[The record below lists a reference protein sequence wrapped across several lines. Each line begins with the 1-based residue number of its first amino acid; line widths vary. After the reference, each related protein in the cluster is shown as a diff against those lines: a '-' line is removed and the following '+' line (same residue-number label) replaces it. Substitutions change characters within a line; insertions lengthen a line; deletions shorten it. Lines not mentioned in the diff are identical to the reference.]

1 MKNTGG
7 IMLKAFRFAVIATFM
22 IFFGTTASA
31 GSPTNYVI
39 FTNPTSLSFSVPV
52 GGAAVTQSVF
62 VNDTTT
68 GPLPF
73 TLSVDQSW
81 VTISTTSSTTA
92 GGGITLQFGVNP
104 AGLQAGSYTGH
115 VILTASGVS
124 NSPMAFPVTL
134 TVTSSTAGAP
144 AIMTQPAS
152 QTVVS
157 GKSAT
162 FKVSASGASPMNYQ
176 WKKNGLAINGATS
189 SSYITPPTTLSDNS
203 ARFTAEVTNTMGA
216 AQSQDAVLTVSQAT
230 NYVIFANPTSLSFSL
245 KAGAA
250 PATQS
255 VKVNDTTPGPLPFK
269 LSVDQ
274 SWVTISTTVSTT
286 AGGGVV
292 LQFGVNPAGLQAGS
306 YTGHVI
312 LTASGV
318 ANSPMAF
325 PVSLVIT
332 SISSNSAV
340 APTISSQPASAKV
353 IAGQTASFN
362 VAATG
367 TAPMTYQW
375 SKNGAAIS
383 GATSSTYTTPA
394 ETIADNNAQ
403 FAVGVSNS
411 AGKATSSAA
420 ILSVT
425 SASVAPAITT
435 QPASQTVIAG
445 KTASFAVTA
454 TGTAPMSYQWSK
466 NGVAISGATSTTY
479 TTPAETSADNNS
491 KFTVAVSNA
500 AGSATSNAAILT
512 VSASSLL
519 LNSNTSSLN
528 FGSVNVSSNSTQT
541 VTLTNAGN
549 SSVTISNV
557 TVSGSGFNASGVSSG
572 LILAPGQTAAL
583 TATFAPAAAGSVTGS
598 VSVASNATN
607 SPDSISLS
615 GTGVATVAHSVAL
628 TWTPSTSTVIG
639 YNAYSSTVSGGP
651 YTKLTSG
658 PVAATSYT
666 DTAVQAG
673 QTYYFVVT
681 SVDSSNVES
690 ALSTEVSALVP

>member
-1 MKNTGG
+1 MKITGG
-7 IMLKAFRFAVIATFM
+7 IMQKVFRFALIATLM
-22 IFFGTTASA
+22 ILFGSAARA
-31 GSPTNYVI
+31 GSPANYVI
-39 FTNPTSLSFSVPV
+39 FTNPTSLSFSVAA

-62 VNDTTT
+62 VNDTTP

-73 TLSVDQSW
+73 TLSVDQPW
-81 VTISTTSSTTA
+81 VTISTAVSTTA
-92 GGGITLQFGVNP
+92 GGGVALRFGVNP

-152 QTVVS
+152 QTVVT

-162 FKVSASGASPMNYQ
+162 FKVSAGGISPMKYQ
-176 WKKNGLAINGATS
+176 WKKNGLPINGATA
-189 SSYITPPTTLSDNS
+189 SSYITPPATVSDNS
-203 ARFTAEVTNTMGA
+203 ARFAAEVTNTMGA
-216 AQSQDAVLTVSQAT
+216 AQSQDAVLTVSQGT
-230 NYVIFANPTSLSFSL
+230 NYVIFANPTSLSFSS
-245 KAGAA
+245 KAGTA

-255 VKVNDTTPGPLPFK
+255 VKVNDTTPGPLPFT

-274 SWVTISTTVSTT
+274 PWVTISTAVSTT
-286 AGGGVV
+286 AGGGAV

-325 PVSLVIT
+325 PVTLVIT
-332 SISSNSAV
+332 SNSSTSAV
-340 APTISSQPASAKV
+340 APTISSQPASATV
-353 IAGQTASFN
+353 SAGQTASFN
-362 VAATG
+362 IAATG
-367 TAPMTYQW
+367 TSPMTYQW
-375 SKNGAAIS
+375 SKNGLAIS
-383 GATSSTYTTPA
+383 GANSS
-394 ETIADNNAQ
+394 
-403 FAVGVSNS
+403 
-411 AGKATSSAA
+411 
-420 ILSVT
+420 
-425 SASVAPAITT
+425 
-435 QPASQTVIAG
+435 
-445 KTASFAVTA
+445 
-454 TGTAPMSYQWSK
+454 
-466 NGVAISGATSTTY
+466 TY
-479 TTPAETSADNNS
+479 TTPAETSADNNA

-500 AGSATSNAAILT
+500 AGSATSNAAILS

-519 LNSNTSSLN
+519 LNSSASSLN

-557 TVSGSGFNASGVSSG
+557 SVSGSGFNASGISSG

-583 TATFAPAAAGSVTGS
+583 TATFAPAAAGSVKGS

-615 GTGVATVAHSVAL
+615 GTGVAAVAHSVAL
-628 TWTPSTSTVIG
+628 TWAPSTSTVIG
-639 YNAYSSTVSGGP
+639 YNTYSSTVSGGP
-651 YTKLTSG
+651 YTRLTSG

-666 DTAVQAG
+666 DSAVQAG

-690 ALSTEVSALVP
+690 AYSTEVSALVP